1 MNMIYEILY
10 FLLIGLFAGL
20 IGGLLGVGGGFIFIP
35 AQLLVY
41 NYFEI
46 PKELQI
52 KLAIATSLAAVV
64 FNVAASSYVHH
75 INNAIYFPLIKKI
88 IVGIILG
95 SVIGAFVAEIF
106 PSYYLE
112 IIFGI
117 FECLFG
123 VYFIFS
129 PNFESKTP
137 FKNLNYL
144 ILNILIIFT
153 SALSIILGVGGGI
166 FLIPL
171 LTLLHLP
178 LRQAIGSSSLA
189 TLMVAMIGAL
199 VMIIPTLESSSTP
212 YAFGYLYL
220 PAFIPLSIG
229 AIMSAPFGAKLT
241 HTIPV
246 PLLKRIFGGFLII
259 LGIIVLIR

>member
-1 MNMIYEILY
+1 MYEMLY
-10 FLLIGLFAGL
+10 FLVVGLFAGL

-35 AQLLVY
+35 AQLLIY

-46 PKELQI
+46 PRELQI

-75 INNAIYFPLIKKI
+75 TNNAIYFPIIKKI

-95 SVIGAFVAEIF
+95 SVLGAFAAEII
-106 PSYYLE
+106 SSSYLE
-112 IIFGI
+112 ILFGM

-129 PNFESKTP
+129 PNLASTSP
-137 FKNLNYL
+137 FNNLNFL
-144 ILNILIIFT
+144 IMNMLVICT

-189 TLMVAMIGAL
+189 TLMVALIGAL
-199 VMIIPTLESSSTP
+199 IMIVPTLESCTTP
-212 YAFGYLYL
+212 FALGYLYL
-220 PAFIPLSIG
+220 PAFIPLSMG
-229 AIMSAPFGAKLT
+229 AIISAPFGAKLT

-246 PLLKRIFGGFLII
+246 FLLKKLFGWFLII